1 MPDIITYLKDIGK
14 DLFSYTIPLNYSY
27 YDMKNLSEN
36 ILNHVT
42 EEFNLLIL
50 IDPDDDKRFL
60 IDIKNMFSIIEYLP
74 EYSIISLMDYSY
86 FSNDDS
92 AYDDVSFITSID
104 ISKSFDGL
112 RNIFKQFFL
121 KRTNPISVDLF
132 TYEALSC
139 LLYVYQLCYLT
150 DFECIKNE
158 YSHFVESSIISDDN
172 IPLFR
177 PVTYAT
183 RYSFNNV
190 VTEYYLNTTYLYDDK
205 PYISCIVITEDVNSY
220 TISVIVDNS
229 NDYYDIN
236 KYIYQ
241 SKILLKILNEN
252 NLNVNQIYI
261 EYITI
266 REDFNDFKNVLDE
279 YVSYTDLFLYV
290 TEYLFLII
298 IFS

>member
-1 MPDIITYLKDIGK
+1 MPDIIMNLKDVGK

-27 YDMKNLSEN
+27 DDMKNLSEN

-42 EEFNLLIL
+42 KEFNLLIL

-86 FSNDDS
+86 FSSDDS
-92 AYDDVSFITSID
+92 AYDDISFITSID
-104 ISKSFDGL
+104 ISKSFEGL
-112 RNIFKQFFL
+112 KNIFKQFFL

-158 YSHFVESSIISDDN
+158 YNHFIESSIISDDN

-177 PVTYAT
+177 PVTYVT
-183 RYSFNNV
+183 RYSFNDV
-190 VTEYYLNTTYLYDDK
+190 FIEYYLNTTYLYDL
-205 PYISCIVITEDVNSY
+205 PYKNCDVIAENVNIY
-220 TISVIVDNS
+220 TISVIVDNN
-229 NDYYDIN
+229 NDYYDVN

-252 NLNVNQIYI
+252 NLNVNQIDIKYI
-261 EYITI
+261 II
-266 REDFNDFKNVLDE
+266 SEDFNEFKSVLDE
-279 YVSYTDLFLYV
+279 IILYTNLFLCA